1 MKVSN
6 RTILQLS
13 YRLNDH
19 DGEEILLFCLVKGG
33 GRVIEGGPSGQG
45 GVTLGK
51 RMNSGSRLVYQILHT
66 YLYPY
71 LTP

>member
-1 MKVSN
+1 MERKDLTGYRKCQNLTASVV
-6 RTILQLS
+6 ILSCQG
-13 YRLNDH
+13 D
-19 DGEEILLFCLVKGG
+19 
-33 GRVIEGGPSGQG
+33 GRVSEGGPSGQG

-71 LTP
+71 LTTSSVF